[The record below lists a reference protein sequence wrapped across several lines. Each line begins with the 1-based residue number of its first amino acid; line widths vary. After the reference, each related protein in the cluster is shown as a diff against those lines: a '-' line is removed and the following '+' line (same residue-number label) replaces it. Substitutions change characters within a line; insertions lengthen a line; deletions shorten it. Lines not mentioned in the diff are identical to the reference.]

1 MIVREARAEDA
12 EAIARL
18 MDQLGHPTT
27 PASMAGRLAA
37 FDGDATAW
45 SRVAEIDGAVVGF
58 AGAFVRGHFDEDG
71 LLGILAAL
79 VVDEEERSRG
89 IGAALVAEAEG
100 WMRERGCRS
109 VMLTSRTHRVDA
121 HRFYERLG
129 YARNG
134 IRMVKELR

>member
-1 MIVREARAEDA
+1 MIVRPARAGDA
-12 EAIARL
+12 AAIARL

-27 PASMAGRLAA
+27 PGSMAERLAR
-37 FDGDATAW
+37 FEEDGTAW

-79 VVDEEERSRG
+79 VVDEALRSRG
-89 IGAALVAEAEG
+89 IGAVLVAEAEA
-100 WMRERGCRS
+100 WMRERGCRG
-109 VMLTSRTHRVDA
+109 VVLTSRTHRVDA

-129 YARNG
+129 YAVNG
-134 IRMVKELR
+134 VRMVKELR